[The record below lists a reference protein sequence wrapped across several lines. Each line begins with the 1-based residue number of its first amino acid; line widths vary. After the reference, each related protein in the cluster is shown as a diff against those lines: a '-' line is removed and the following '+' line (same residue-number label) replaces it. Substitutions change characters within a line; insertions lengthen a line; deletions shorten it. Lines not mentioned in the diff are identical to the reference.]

1 MLTVALGTLR
11 VRWVSFLGTVVAL
24 VLAVAQLTALGV
36 VLTAVAAPP
45 ERPPHRFARA
55 PSVVLPV
62 DPRWDSAQHDLG
74 VRSLPEARGLSRR
87 LLREVS
93 ATGTTVVD
101 RAFYAQ
107 LANGP
112 VKQVGH
118 PWPVAEFGGYALRDG
133 RAPRTGREIVV
144 AADRARTG
152 ETVTVLTAAGPG
164 RYTVVGTVAPAS
176 WEDAV
181 FFTADEA
188 ERLSPRID
196 ALVALGPA
204 ERVRAV
210 VEAGDGD
217 GAGAG
222 AEVLTGAARHR
233 ADADAGTDREAL
245 DNTLTLLP
253 VMAAVAGTTAVF
265 VVASTFAFA
274 VVQRRREIA
283 LLRTVGATG
292 RQVRR
297 MVRAEALLVGCLAS
311 ALGGALGLLGTRPLT
326 GLLVAM
332 DIAPPWFAVE
342 LSARRHVLAPLGAA
356 FLTGVLVAYCGAV
369 AAARRAS
376 RVRPVEAL
384 REGTVDDTAVT
395 PGRAA
400 LGIAGLAG
408 GAGVACWIGLVA
420 PRTVLSP
427 TAYVVSLLVPVVAAA
442 VLAPL
447 TVGPVVRVL
456 TWPLRRLPGPAA
468 LLVRQSALTSRRRTA
483 ATAAPVL
490 LTVGLAL
497 SLLTATDSLGTA
509 RDHGFR
515 AGIGAPYAV
524 VPDGTPGFSP
534 SVAARVARVDGVR
547 LAAPVLTTVYLPDGD
562 GRLEENDGLAVHPA
576 ALRRTTRLKV
586 VHGSLDDLDE
596 HSMAVADRWHMK
608 VGDRVRVLLAD
619 GGEVT
624 LRVAATYAA
633 LPGED
638 VAYLPRRLA
647 GTGLFARDGLVR
659 RASLSLAPGTDRA
672 AALAGVRAVLE
683 GSGAR
688 LTTRR
693 GLVAAGAAQARRL
706 TETRQRS
713 TAAIVV
719 LFCFVAILNT
729 LLMAASD
736 RRRDLAV
743 LGMTGA
749 TPRQVLH
756 FFVAEALLVTAV
768 GVTLALLAG
777 GINLLGLAAALHQ
790 LFGTAPIVVPWA
802 TVGAVTAVS
811 GFLAVL
817 GTVLP
822 VATALRRRT
831 RALRQVRHDA

>member
-1 MLTVALGTLR
+1 MLRVALGTLR
-11 VRWVSFLGTVVAL
+11 TRWVSFLGTVVAL

-36 VLTAVAAPP
+36 VLLAVAEPP
-45 ERPPHRFARA
+45 ERPPHRFADA
-55 PSVVLPV
+55 PAVVLPV

-74 VRSLPEARGLSRR
+74 VRSPAQARGLSRP
-87 LLREVS
+87 LLRAVA
-93 ATGTTVVD
+93 ATGATVVD

-107 LANGP
+107 LADGP
-112 VKQVGH
+112 EKQVGH
-118 PWPVAEFGGYALRDG
+118 PWPVAEFGGYVLRDG
-133 RAPRTGREIVV
+133 RAPRTGDEIVV
-144 AADRARTG
+144 AAGRARAG
-152 ETVTVLTAAGPG
+152 ETVTVLTAAAGPG
-164 RYTVVGTVAPAS
+164 RYTVVGTVAPVG

-181 FFTADEA
+181 FFTAAEA
-188 ERLSPRID
+188 ARLSPRID
-196 ALVALGPA
+196 ALVALGPV
-204 ERVRAV
+204 ERVRTV
-210 VEAGDGD
+210 VREESE
-217 GAGAG
+217 
-222 AEVLTGAARHR
+222 AEVLTGAGLHR
-233 ADADAGTDREAL
+233 ADADAANDREAL

-311 ALGGALGLLGTRPLT
+311 ALGGVLGLFGTRPLT
-326 GLLVAM
+326 GLLITM

-342 LSARRHVLAPLGAA
+342 LSARWSVLAPLGAA
-356 FLTGVLVAYCGAV
+356 FLTGLLVAFCGAV

-384 REGTVDDTAVT
+384 REGTVDNAAVT
-395 PGRAA
+395 PGRVV
-400 LGIAGLAG
+400 LGVAGLAC

-427 TAYVVSLLVPVVAAA
+427 TAYVVSLLIP
-442 VLAPL
+442 VLATAALAPSA
-447 TVGPVVRVL
+447 VGPVVRVL
-456 TWPLRRLPGPAA
+456 MWPLRRLPGPAA
-468 LLVRQSALTSRRRTA
+468 LVVRQSALTSRRRTA

-497 SLLTATDSLGTA
+497 SLLTATDSLGAA
-509 RDHGFR
+509 RDEGFR
-515 AGIGAPYAV
+515 AGVGAPYAV
-524 VPDGTPGFSP
+524 VPDGTAGFSP
-534 SVAARVARVDGVR
+534 SVAERVARVEGVR
-547 LAAPVLTTVYLPDGD
+547 VAAPVLTTVYFPDGD
-562 GRLEENDGLAVHPA
+562 GRWEENDGLAVAPD
-576 ALRRTTRLKV
+576 ALRRSTRLKV

-596 HSMAVADRWHMK
+596 RSMAVADRWRMK
-608 VGDRVRVLLAD
+608 VGDRVRTTLAD
-619 GGEVT
+619 GREVS

-638 VAYLPRRLA
+638 VAYLPERFA

-659 RASLSLAPGTDRA
+659 RASLSLAPGTDRT
-672 AALAGVRAVLE
+672 AALARVRAVLA

-688 LTTRR
+688 LTTRE
-693 GLVAAGAAQARRL
+693 GLVAAEAAQARRL

-713 TAAIVV
+713 TAVIVV

-729 LLMAASD
+729 LLMATAD

-743 LGMTGA
+743 LGVTGA
-749 TPRQVLH
+749 TPRQILH

-777 GINLLGLAAALHQ
+777 GINLLGLGAALHQ
-790 LFGTAPIVVPWA
+790 LFGTAPITVPWA
-802 TVGAVTAVS
+802 AVGSVTAVS
-811 GFLAVL
+811 ALLAVV

-822 VATALRRRT
+822 VAAALRRR
-831 RALRQVRHDA
+831 VRHDSDA

>member
-1 MLTVALGTLR
+1 MLRVALGTLR
-11 VRWVSFLGTVVAL
+11 LRWVSFLGTVVAL
-24 VLAVAQLTALGV
+24 VLAVGQLTALGV
-36 VLTAVAAPP
+36 VLMTAAEPP

-55 PSVVLPV
+55 PAVVLPA

-74 VRSLPEARGLSRR
+74 VRSPAAARGLSPR
-87 LLREVS
+87 LIRDVS

-107 LANGP
+107 LADGGTK
-112 VKQVGH
+112 KQVGH

-133 RAPRTGREIVV
+133 RAPRAGDEIVV
-144 AADRARTG
+144 PSGRARTG
-152 ETVTVLTAAGPG
+152 ESVTVLTAADGPG
-164 RYTVVGTVAPAS
+164 RYTVVGTVAPVG

-181 FFTADEA
+181 FFSAQEA
-188 ERLSPRID
+188 EQLSPRVD
-196 ALVALGPA
+196 ALVALGPV
-204 ERVRAV
+204 ERVRAAV
-210 VEAGDGD
+210 PDT
-217 GAGAG
+217 
-222 AEVLTGAARHR
+222 AEVLTGADRHR
-233 ADADAGTDREAL
+233 ADAEAANDREAL

-297 MVRAEALLVGCLAS
+297 MVRVEALLVGALSS
-311 ALGGALGLLGTRPLT
+311 AGGGVLGLLGTRSLT
-326 GLLVAM
+326 GLLVGM

-342 LSARRHVLAPLGAA
+342 ISARPGVLAPLGAA
-356 FLTGVLVAYCGAV
+356 VLTGLLVALCGAV

-384 REGTVDDTAVT
+384 REGTAEDTAVT

-400 LGIAGLAG
+400 LGVVGLVG
-408 GAGVACWIGLVA
+408 GAGTACWIGLAA

-427 TAYVVSLLVPVVAAA
+427 TAYVVSLLVPVVAVAA
-442 VLAPL
+442 LAPL
-447 TVGPVVRVL
+447 LVGPVVRVL
-456 TWPLRRLPGPAA
+456 MWPLRRLPGAAA
-468 LLVRQSALTSRRRTA
+468 LVVRQSALTSRRRTA

-497 SLLTATDSLGTA
+497 SLLTATDSLGAA
-509 RDHGFR
+509 RDAGFR
-515 AGIGAPYAV
+515 AGVGAPYAV
-524 VPDGTPGFSP
+524 VPDGTPGFGP
-534 SVAARVARVDGVR
+534 SVAERVARVAGVR
-547 LAAPVLTTVYLPDGD
+547 VAAPVLTTVYFPDGD
-562 GRLEENDGLAVHPA
+562 GRLEENDGLAVAPD
-576 ALRRTTRLKV
+576 ALRRSTRLEV

-596 HSMAVADRWHMK
+596 RSMAVAARWGME
-608 VGDRVRVLLAD
+608 VGDRVRTRLAD
-619 GGEVT
+619 GREVT

-638 VAYLPRRLA
+638 VAYLPERFA

-659 RASLSLAPGTDRA
+659 RAALSLAPGTDRP
-672 AALAGVRAVLE
+672 AALARVRAVLA

-688 LTTRR
+688 LTTRD
-693 GLVAAGAAQARRL
+693 GLVAAEAAQARRL

-713 TAAIVV
+713 TAVIVV

-729 LLMAASD
+729 LLMATAD

-743 LGMTGA
+743 LGLTGA

-768 GVTLALLAG
+768 GVTLALLAAG
-777 GINLLGLAAALHQ
+777 VNILGLGAALHQ
-790 LFGTAPIVVPWA
+790 LFGTAPVVVPWA
-802 TVGAVTAVS
+802 AVGAVTAAS
-811 GFLAVL
+811 AFLAVL
-817 GTVLP
+817 GTVVP
-822 VATALRRRT
+822 VASALRRR
-831 RALRQVRHDA
+831 AA

>member
-1 MLTVALGTLR
+1 MLRIALGTLR
-11 VRWVSFLGTVVAL
+11 LRWVSFLGTVVAL

-36 VLTAVAAPP
+36 VLMSAAEPP
-45 ERPPHRFARA
+45 QRPPHRFAHA
-55 PSVVLPV
+55 PAVVLPA

-74 VRSLPEARGLSRR
+74 VRSPAAARGLSSR
-87 LLREVS
+87 LIGDVS

-107 LANGP
+107 LADGGTK
-112 VKQVGH
+112 KQVGH
-118 PWPVAEFGGYALRDG
+118 PWPVAEFGGYALRHG
-133 RAPRTGREIVV
+133 RAPRAGNEIVV
-144 AADRARTG
+144 PSGRARTG
-152 ETVTVLTAAGPG
+152 ESVTVLTAADGPG
-164 RYTVVGTVAPAS
+164 RYTVVGTVTPVG

-181 FFTADEA
+181 FFSAAEA
-188 ERLSPRID
+188 ERLSPRVD
-196 ALVALGPA
+196 ALVALGPV
-204 ERVRAV
+204 ERVRALV
-210 VEAGDGD
+210 PDT
-217 GAGAG
+217 
-222 AEVLTGAARHR
+222 AEVLTGADRHR
-233 ADADAGTDREAL
+233 ADADAADDREAL

-326 GLLVAM
+326 GLLIAM

-342 LSARRHVLAPLGAA
+342 ISARPGVLAPLGAA
-356 FLTGVLVAYCGAV
+356 VLAGLLVALCGAV

-384 REGTVDDTAVT
+384 REGTAEDTAV
-395 PGRAA
+395 PSGRAA
-400 LGIAGLAG
+400 LGLVGLAG
-408 GAGVACWIGLVA
+408 GAGTACWIGLAA

-427 TAYVVSLLVPVVAAA
+427 TAYVVSLLVPVVAIAA
-442 VLAPL
+442 LAPL
-447 TVGPVVRVL
+447 LVGPVVRVL
-456 TWPLRRLPGPAA
+456 TRPLRRLRGPAA

-497 SLLTATDSLGTA
+497 SLLTATDSLGAA
-509 RDHGFR
+509 RD
-515 AGIGAPYAV
+515 AGVGSPYAI
-524 VPDGTPGFSP
+524 VPEGGAPGFSP
-534 SVAARVARVDGVR
+534 RVAERVARVTGVR
-547 LAAPVLTTVYLPDGD
+547 VAAPVLTTVYFPDGD
-562 GRLEENDGLAVHPA
+562 GRLAENDGLAVAPE
-576 ALRRTTRLKV
+576 ALRRSTRLKV

-596 HSMAVADRWHMK
+596 RSMAVAEQWGME
-608 VGDRVRVLLAD
+608 VGDRVRTRLAD
-619 GGEVT
+619 GREVT

-638 VAYLPRRLA
+638 VAYLPERFA

-659 RASLSLAPGTDRA
+659 RAALSLAPGTDRP
-672 AALAGVRAVLE
+672 AALARVRAVLAD
-683 GSGAR
+683 SGAR
-688 LTTRR
+688 LTTRD
-693 GLVAAGAAQARRL
+693 GLVAAEAAQARRL

-713 TAAIVV
+713 TAVIVV

-729 LLMAASD
+729 LLMATAD
-736 RRRDLAV
+736 RRRDVTV
-743 LGMTGA
+743 LGLAGA

-768 GVTLALLAG
+768 AVTLALLAAG
-777 GINLLGLAAALHQ
+777 VNILGLGAALHQ

-802 TVGAVTAVS
+802 AVGAVTAAS
-811 GFLAVL
+811 ALLAVL
-817 GTVLP
+817 GTVVP
-822 VATALRRRT
+822 VASALRRR
-831 RALRQVRHDA
+831 AA